1 MRDFPTSVRPL
12 DRAESAALY
21 EQIVHSR
28 QGDIM
33 GRNGWRLA
41 RVLLCFAATSA
52 SAQEF
57 VEAESEYANRVG
69 KAQQLGKLDAGAF
82 GEKDK

>member
-1 MRDFPTSVRPL
+1 
-12 DRAESAALY
+12 
-21 EQIVHSR
+21 
-28 QGDIM
+28 M

-41 RVLLCFAATSA
+41 TVLLCFAATSA

-57 VEAESEYANRVG
+57 VEAESEYANRAG